1 MGVINVLFLYHLY
14 CLLFLKTNH
23 AITNKTAMG
32 TAEQGF
38 SDKEDRLKDNIQT
51 ETKIVLLI
59 HRYKCND

>member
-1 MGVINVLFLYHLY
+1 
-14 CLLFLKTNH
+14 
-23 AITNKTAMG
+23 MG

>member
-1 MGVINVLFLYHLY
+1 
-14 CLLFLKTNH
+14 
-23 AITNKTAMG
+23 MG

-59 HRYKCND
+59 HHYKCND